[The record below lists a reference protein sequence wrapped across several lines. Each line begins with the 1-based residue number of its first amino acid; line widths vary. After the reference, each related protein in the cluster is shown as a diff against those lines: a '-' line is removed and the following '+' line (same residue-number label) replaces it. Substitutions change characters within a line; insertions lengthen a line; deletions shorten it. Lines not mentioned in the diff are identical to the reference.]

1 MAASPP
7 GSADVD
13 SLRRSVKRQAEYV
26 FSDASFHLSE
36 AMHALTD
43 GEGGQGWASIHGL
56 LASQPRL
63 ARLTRRLAD
72 AEERQCRGKHDS
84 NTNNR
89 AGHGQ

>member
-43 GEGGQGWASIHGL
+43 GEGGVS
-56 LASQPRL
+56 
-63 ARLTRRLAD
+63 
-72 AEERQCRGKHDS
+72 
-84 NTNNR
+84 
-89 AGHGQ
+89 